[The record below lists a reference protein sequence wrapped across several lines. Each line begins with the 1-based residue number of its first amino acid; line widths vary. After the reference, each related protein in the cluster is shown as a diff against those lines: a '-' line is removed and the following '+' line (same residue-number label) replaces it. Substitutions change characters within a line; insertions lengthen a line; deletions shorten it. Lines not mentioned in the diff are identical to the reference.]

1 MHFHRF
7 LIEKKTY
14 IKTANIAYVQSLV
27 VIMLYNTLL
36 PEYGILSEI
45 PLVVYC
51 YIYMEILKHTFVLI
65 SLKTLAPYTSQKE
78 V

>member
-1 MHFHRF
+1 
-7 LIEKKTY
+7 
-14 IKTANIAYVQSLV
+14 
-27 VIMLYNTLL
+27 MLYNTLL

-45 PLVVYC
+45 PLEVSC
-51 YIYMEILKHTFVLI
+51 YIYGDTETHLRFI

>member
-1 MHFHRF
+1 
-7 LIEKKTY
+7 
-14 IKTANIAYVQSLV
+14 
-27 VIMLYNTLL
+27 MLYNTLL

-45 PLVVYC
+45 PLEVSC
-51 YIYMEILKHTFVLI
+51 SIYMEILKHTFVLI